1 MKKIATLAAALS
13 LTTTLA
19 GAGIVVAQAPPQEPP
34 IERPAPRTGQAP
46 LRGERHPEMRK
57 AIAQLER
64 TKALLQEKAASDFG
78 GHKAQAI
85 QLIDQ
90 AISQLREGIRSDRQ

>member
-13 LTTTLA
+13 LSAMLA
-19 GAGIVVAQAPPQEPP
+19 GAGIVVAQAPPEEPP
-34 IERPAPRTGQAP
+34 LGHPAPRTGQQA

-57 AIAQLER
+57 AIGMLER
-64 TKALLQEKAASDFG
+64 TKAVLQEKAASDFG

-90 AISQLREGIRSDRQ
+90 AISQLREGIRSDKE